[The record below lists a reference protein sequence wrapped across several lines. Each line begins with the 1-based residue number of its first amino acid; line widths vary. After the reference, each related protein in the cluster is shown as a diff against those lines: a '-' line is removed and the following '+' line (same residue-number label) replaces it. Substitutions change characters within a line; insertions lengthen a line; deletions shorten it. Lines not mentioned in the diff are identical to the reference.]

1 MVVALRPEVKP
12 GTSLRSLVNGFILTK
27 QTEGKS
33 PRTVEFYS
41 ENLKR
46 FLWYAQRQGWHDD
59 IRMLTEWHIREFLGY
74 VANEK
79 CRWGLEGNGSETS
92 QSKASHT
99 TVHHYFVVLA
109 NFFGWVAREGFLPE
123 SPTAKIKVAKPK
135 DRVIKPYTQ
144 EEVIRML
151 DVCDKDYEHNAK
163 FLGSRNK
170 AIVLVLLDAGV
181 RLSELISMT
190 LGDINTSNGNIGVMG
205 KGSKE
210 RVVRIGKVAQKALW
224 RYLMHR
230 PDNGCQELW
239 LSEEKRPLSCGG
251 VQCLVRRLKER
262 AGINS
267 SGSVHRF
274 RHTFALNFLRVD
286 KNVFNLQYLLGH
298 SELEMVRRYTA
309 TLGMEDAL
317 KAHEKASP
325 ADIMGLR

>member
-1 MVVALRPEVKP
+1 M
-12 GTSLRSLVNGFILTK
+12 
-27 QTEGKS
+27 
-33 PRTVEFYS
+33 
-41 ENLKR
+41 
-46 FLWYAQRQGWHDD
+46 
-59 IRMLTEWHIREFLGY
+59 
-74 VANEK
+74 ANEK
-79 CRWGLEGNGSETS
+79 CRWGLTGNGAEAC
-92 QSKASHT
+92 QKKASHT
-99 TVHHYFVVLA
+99 TMHHYFVVLA
-109 NFFGWVAREGFLPE
+109 NFFGWVVREGFLKE

-135 DRVIKPYTQ
+135 VKVIKPYTP
-144 EEVIRML
+144 EEISRMIG
-151 DVCDKDYEHNAK
+151 VCDCEYEHNAK

-170 AIVLVLLDAGV
+170 AIILVLLDSGV
-181 RLSELISMT
+181 RLSELIGMT
-190 LGDINTSNGNIGVMG
+190 LEDVNTSNGNIRVMG

-224 RYLMHR
+224 RYLMYR
-230 PDNGCQELW
+230 PDNGYQELW
-239 LSEEKRPLSCGG
+239 CSEEKRPLSCGS

-325 ADIMGLR
+325 ADMMGLR

>member
-1 MVVALRPEVKP
+1 MVIALRPEAKP
-12 GTSLRSLVNGFILTK
+12 GTSFKSLVNGFVLTK

-46 FLWYAQRQGWHDD
+46 FMWYASKQDWPDD

-74 VANEK
+74 IANEK

-109 NFFGWVAREGFLPE
+109 NFFGWVVREGFLKE

-135 DRVIKPYTQ
+135 TKVIKPYTY
-144 EEVIRML
+144 EEISRML
-151 DVCDKDYEHNAK
+151 TVCDKDYERNAK

-170 AIVLVLLDAGV
+170 AIILVLLDAGV
-181 RLSELISMT
+181 RLSELIGMMIE
-190 LGDINTSNGNIGVMG
+190 DVNTSNGNIRVMG

-210 RVVRIGKVAQKALW
+210 RVVRIGKVTQKSLW

-230 PDNGCQELW
+230 PDNGGEIW
-239 LSEEKRPLSCGG
+239 LSEEGKPLSCTG
-251 VQCLVRRLKER
+251 VQCLIKRLKER
-262 AGINS
+262 AGINGG
-267 SGSVHRF
+267 GSVHRF

-325 ADIMGLR
+325 ADIMGFK

>member
-1 MVVALRPEVKP
+1 MVVAIREAACP
-12 GTSLRSLVNGFILTK
+12 GTSIKSLVNGFVLTK

-33 PRTVEFYS
+33 PRTIEFYS
-41 ENLKR
+41 DNLKR
-46 FLWYAQRQGWHDD
+46 FLWYASKQGWSDD

-74 VANEK
+74 LSNEK

-92 QSKASHT
+92 RVKVSYT

-109 NFFGWVAREGFLPE
+109 NFFGWVVSEGFMQE
-123 SPTAKIKVAKPK
+123 SPTAKIKITKPK
-135 DRVIKPYTQ
+135 VKVIKPYTR
-144 EEVIRML
+144 EEIERMIGI
-151 DVCDKDYEHNAK
+151 CDCDCENHAR

-170 AIVLVLLDAGV
+170 AIILVLLDSGV
-181 RLSELISMT
+181 RLSELVGMKVE
-190 LGDINTSNGNIGVMG
+190 DITTSNGNIRVMG

-210 RVVRIGKVAQKALW
+210 RIVRIGKVAQKALW

-251 VQCLVRRLKER
+251 VQCFVRRLKER
-262 AGINS
+262 AGIKG

-325 ADIMGLR
+325 ADVMGLR

>member
-1 MVVALRPEVKP
+1 MVVAVGQGVEAGR
-12 GTSLRSLVNGFILTK
+12 SLKSLVNGFVLTK

-46 FLWYAQRQGWHDD
+46 FLWYASRQVWSDD

-74 VANEK
+74 LVNEK
-79 CRWGLEGNGSETS
+79 SRWGVEGNGSES
-92 QSKASHT
+92 CRVRASHT

-109 NFFGWVAREGFLPE
+109 NFFNWVVREGFVAE
-123 SPTAKIKVAKPK
+123 SPTAKIKVARPET
-135 DRVIKPYTQ
+135 RVVKPYTQ
-144 EEVIRML
+144 EEIRRVIA
-151 DVCDKDYEHNAK
+151 VCDRDYEGNAR

-170 AIVLVLLDAGV
+170 AIILVLLDSGV
-181 RLSELISMT
+181 RLSELIGMT
-190 LGDINTSNGNIGVMG
+190 MEDVNASNGNIRVMG

-224 RYLMHR
+224 RYLVHR
-230 PDNGCQELW
+230 PGNGVDQLW

-251 VQCLVRRLKER
+251 VQCLIRRLKER
-262 AGINS
+262 AGING

-325 ADIMGLR
+325 VDMMWLR

>member
-1 MVVALRPEVKP
+1 MVVAIDQGVEAGR
-12 GTSLRSLVNGFILTK
+12 SLKLLVNGFVLTK

-46 FLWYAQRQGWHDD
+46 FLWYASRQGWSDD
-59 IRMLTEWHIREFLGY
+59 IRMVTEWHIREFLGY
-74 VANEK
+74 LANEK
-79 CRWGLEGNGSETS
+79 RRWGLEGNGSETS
-92 QSKASHT
+92 QGKVSYA

-109 NFFGWVAREGFLPE
+109 NFFGWVVREGFMAE
-123 SPTAKIKVAKPK
+123 SPMAKIKVAKPK
-135 DRVIKPYTQ
+135 TKVIKPYAL
-144 EEVIRML
+144 EEISRMIA
-151 DVCDKDYEHNAK
+151 VCDCDYEHNAK

-170 AIVLVLLDAGV
+170 AIILVLVDSGV
-181 RLSELISMT
+181 RLSELIGMR
-190 LGDINTSNGNIGVMG
+190 LGDVNCSNGNIRVMG

-210 RVVRIGKVAQKALW
+210 RVVRIGKVAQKARW
-224 RYLMHR
+224 RYLIHR
-230 PDNGCQELW
+230 PENGHKELW
-239 LSEEKRPLSCGG
+239 LNEEKRPLSCGG
-251 VQCLVRRLKER
+251 VQCFIKRLKER
-262 AGINS
+262 ARIDG

-274 RHTFALNFLRVD
+274 RHTFAVNFLRVD

-325 ADIMGLR
+325 VDIMGLR

>member
-1 MVVALRPEVKP
+1 MVVAIKEAACP
-12 GTSLRSLVNGFILTK
+12 GTSLKSLVNGFVLTK

-33 PRTVEFYS
+33 PRTIEFYS
-41 ENLKR
+41 DNLKR
-46 FLWYAQRQGWHDD
+46 FLWYASKQDWSDD

-74 VANEK
+74 VGSEK

-92 QSKASHT
+92 RIKVSHA

-109 NFFGWVAREGFLPE
+109 NFFSWMAREGFLVD
-123 SPTAKIKVAKPK
+123 SPITNIKVAKPRVK
-135 DRVIKPYTQ
+135 VIKPYTR
-144 EEVIRML
+144 EEIGRMVAVY
-151 DVCDKDYEHNAK
+151 DCDYEHSAK

-170 AIVLVLLDAGV
+170 AIVLVLLDSGV
-181 RLSELISMT
+181 RLSELVGMK
-190 LGDINTSNGNIGVMG
+190 LEDLNTSNGNIRVMG

-210 RVVRIGKVAQKALW
+210 RIVRIGKVAQKALW

-230 PDNGCQELW
+230 PDNCCEELW
-239 LSEEKRPLSCGG
+239 LSEEKRPLSCRG

-262 AGINS
+262 AGIKG

-325 ADIMGLR
+325 ADMMGIR